1 MSFQGVN
8 LANIVK
14 DLYTRQQAG
23 GADNSVHQAI
33 DAVRN
38 ISNELEKD
46 LPDKNILSAELQKL
60 KSECDIDLAHR
71 CLAGTNGA
79 YPTLYS
85 MVERY
90 RTDSEMLEKCLQ
102 TMCSLCNGQPD
113 LLDQIG
119 VVLMMELLE
128 NKKADIECSMLIVR
142 FIRYCCVMH
151 ESNRQAFVKA
161 KLIPTLMD
169 RLWEHRACGDMVK
182 EACILL
188 RVLTFDDDVRVPF
201 GQGHE
206 HAKKIVTESAA
217 LKTIIEI
224 SQGECVV

>member
-1 MSFQGVN
+1 M
-8 LANIVK
+8 
-14 DLYTRQQAG
+14 G

-33 DAVRN
+33 DAVKN
-38 ISNELEKD
+38 ISCELEKD
-46 LPDKNILSAELQKL
+46 VPDTDILSAELEKL
-60 KSECDIDLAHR
+60 KLECDIDLAHR

-79 YPTLYS
+79 YPALYS

-90 RTDSEMLEKCLQ
+90 RSDNKMLVKCLQ
-102 TMCSLCNGQPD
+102 TLCSLCNGQPD
-113 LLDQIG
+113 LLDQNG
-119 VVLMMELLE
+119 VCLMMELLE
-128 NKKADIECSMLIVR
+128 NKKADIECSTLIVR
-142 FIRYCCVMH
+142 FIRYCCIMH
-151 ESNRQAFVKA
+151 ESNRQAFVKV

-169 RLWEHRACGDMVK
+169 CLWEHRSCGDMVK

-217 LKTIIEI
+217 LRTIIEI
-224 SQGECVV
+224 SQGEYAA